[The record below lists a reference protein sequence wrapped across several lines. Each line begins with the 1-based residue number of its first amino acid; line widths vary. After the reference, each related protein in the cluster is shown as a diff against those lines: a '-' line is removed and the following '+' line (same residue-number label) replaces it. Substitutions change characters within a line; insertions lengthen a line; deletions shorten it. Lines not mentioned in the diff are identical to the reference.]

1 MSKQQFLVKQHKMLI
16 MYMSM
21 VLLVL
26 FFASLFIGRIST
38 PLNSIFDSS
47 SALLIIRDI
56 RLPRIIA
63 AIFIGIGLAGSGAVY
78 QALFRN
84 PLVSPDILGVTS
96 GCTLGAALAMVFSAE
111 SFFLIQI
118 TSFTLGLISVF
129 IALYI
134 SKIIAPNQIVTLI
147 LSGIIISA
155 IFSSLLLCIKYA
167 ADPYDELPAI
177 IFWIMG
183 GLYRVGWTESILIS
197 SSVFLGGLIIFKL
210 RFRLNVLSLGETQA
224 TSLGVNFALNKILFV
239 LLTSIIISLIVSSC
253 GQIGWIAL
261 VVPHLSRS
269 LVGPD
274 HKKMIP
280 IAMLAGAIMM
290 LIFDNLARSL
300 TAAELPISI
309 FTSLIGAPIFAIML
323 IKNRGAGWS

>member
-1 MSKQQFLVKQHKMLI
+1 MSLI
-16 MYMSM
+16 
-21 VLLVL
+21 LLIIFIL
-26 FFASLFIGRIST
+26 SLFVGRFPT
-38 PLNSIFDSS
+38 PFNSLFDSS
-47 SALLIIRDI
+47 NALLIIRDI

-96 GCTLGAALAMVFSAE
+96 GCTLGAALALIFSVD

-118 TSFTLGLISVF
+118 SSFTLGLISVF

-134 SKIIAPNQIVTLI
+134 SRIIAPNQIVTLI

-155 IFSSLLLCIKYA
+155 IFNSLLLCTKYV

-183 GLYRVGWTESILIS
+183 GLYRIGWTESILIS
-197 SSVFLGGLIIFKL
+197 LSVLLGSLIIYKL
-210 RFRLNVLSLGETQA
+210 RFRLNVLSLGEIQA
-224 TSLGVNFALNKILFV
+224 KSLGINFALNKIFFV
-239 LLTSIIISLIVSSC
+239 LLTSVIISLIVSSC

-261 VVPHLSRS
+261 VVPHLARS

-280 IAMLAGAIMM
+280 VAMLAGAIMM
-290 LIFDNLARSL
+290 LVFDDLARSL

-309 FTSLIGAPIFAIML
+309 FTSLIGAPIFGVML